1 MGKILNI
8 ETATRVCSV
17 SLSENGNIISIQES
31 RSQHSH
37 AEQIT
42 LFSEQVIYKSGLSF
56 SDLDA
61 VAISKG
67 PGSYTGLRIGVSTSK
82 GFCYSLDIPL
92 ISIGTLPALAHGMI
106 ENIAKEGKN
115 PEDYLY
121 CPMIDARRMEVYTAL
136 YNHKLEEVKEV
147 EAKIITKDSF
157 SEWFQKGKQ
166 IIFIGDGAL
175 KCKPLLSQ
183 NQGAV
188 FLEKEFFPSAAYM
201 ASLAEEKFQKKEFE
215 DVAYFEPFYLKDFI
229 PGISKVKGL
238 KPDQDKK

>member
-1 MGKILNI
+1 MGRILNI

-17 SLSENGNIISIQES
+17 SLSENGKVISIQELHS
-31 RSQHSH
+31 KQSH

-42 LFSEQVIYKSGLSF
+42 LFSEQVIYKA
-56 SDLDA
+56 DLNFKDIDA

-67 PGSYTGLRIGVSTSK
+67 PGSYTGLRIGVSTAK

-106 ENIAKEGKN
+106 EKIAKESNN
-115 PEDYLY
+115 PEDFLY

-136 YNHKLEEVKEV
+136 YNHKLEEVKKV

-157 SEWFQKGKQ
+157 AEWFQKGKQ

-175 KCKPLLSQ
+175 KCKSLLSE
-183 NQGAV
+183 NQGAI
-188 FLEKEFFPSAAYM
+188 FLEEEFLPSAAYM

-229 PGISKVKGL
+229 PGIPKVKGL
-238 KPDQDKK
+238 KD

>member
-17 SLSENGNIISIQES
+17 ALSDNGNVVSIQES
-31 RSQHSH
+31 MSKNSH

-42 LFSEQVIYKSGLSF
+42 IFSEEVIYKAGISF

-67 PGSYTGLRIGVSTSK
+67 PGSYTGLRIGVSTAK

-92 ISIGTLPALAHGMI
+92 ISIGTLPALAYGMI
-106 ENIAKEGKN
+106 QKIKIEGNN
-115 PEDYLY
+115 PEDFLY

-136 YNHKLEEVKEV
+136 YNHKLEEVKKVDAEIIL
-147 EAKIITKDSF
+147 ENSFAK
-157 SEWFQKGKQ
+157 WFQEGKK

-175 KCKPLLSQ
+175 KCKPLLSG
-183 NQGAV
+183 NQGAI
-188 FLEKEFFPSAAYM
+188 FTENEFMPSATYM
-201 ASLAEEKFQKKEFE
+201 APLSEEKFQKGEFE
-215 DVAYFEPFYLKDFI
+215 DVAYFEPFYLKDFV
-229 PGISKVKGL
+229 PGIPKIKGL
-238 KPDQDKK
+238 EK